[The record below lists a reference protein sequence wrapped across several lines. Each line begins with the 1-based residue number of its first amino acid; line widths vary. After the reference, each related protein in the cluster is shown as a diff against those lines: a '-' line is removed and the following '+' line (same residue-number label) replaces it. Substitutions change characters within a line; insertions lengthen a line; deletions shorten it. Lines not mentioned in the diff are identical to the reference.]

1 MMKEVMMSQQLKT
14 KHVCPLY
21 THARVLLLYLDL
33 ENFMLHIL
41 KLFFSKSVPELHKVY
56 ILFFNGQLL

>member
-1 MMKEVMMSQQLKT
+1 MMSHQLKT

-21 THARVLLLYLDL
+21 THARVLLLYL
-33 ENFMLHIL
+33 ENFMLVIL